1 MWVAKVSELI
11 GSSTENFETAT
22 RAVVRR
28 ANRNLRGITGI
39 EVLEKKVKIEEGAI
53 IEYRVRLRLS
63 FDMVLEQQQH
73 W

>member
-11 GSSTENFETAT
+11 GSSDESFEA
-22 RAVVRR
+22 AASSVVRR

-39 EVLEKKVKIEEGAI
+39 EVVEKRLKTEGDRI
-53 IEYRVRLRLS
+53 REYRVRLRLS
-63 FDMVLEQQQH
+63 FEMVHEQQQH

>member
-11 GSSTENFETAT
+11 GSSEESFEAAA
-22 RAVVRR
+22 RSVVRR

-39 EVLEKKVKIEEGAI
+39 EVVEKRVKIDGDRI
-53 IEYRVRLRLS
+53 REYRVRLRLS
-63 FDMVLEQQQH
+63 FEMVHEQQQH